1 MIRLAR
7 HLAAFIA
14 AAITITGLG
23 VGPIS
28 YSMAFAQTAPDN
40 ATLFLSL
47 DEALNMA
54 LTNHEDVSIAL
65 EQIKASQAA
74 HTEAIGIMLP
84 KLSGNAGFKRNLTKP
99 TQTNEIYTPL
109 APLFLNEGLPAPE
122 PFKQE
127 LVSDNEWTFNIHLEQ
142 PIFTSGRFYK
152 SLKIAGTGRE
162 VAQWR
167 RAQAENDLQLR
178 IIQAYYKAVQLRDA
192 LKVHEHALMLTQ
204 ARRDDIAMKH
214 ERGLVSDFDFKTVQ
228 TELARQEARTLSA
241 KRRYRSALHGLLSEL
256 GIPREQSVILTDE
269 LPLDNIAIEPEEAV
283 SQSITQNETLRI
295 LQAESRMHALES
307 DLYLVNALPTL
318 SAYGDSTWMTQINDH
333 LWPENDDEEFDHYF
347 TVGIMLNI
355 PIFDGL
361 QNLSRSKQAKAQKR
375 ATDLAIN
382 REQRKVILEINTL
395 LDELKSIDAEIAGQ
409 REAVALA
416 EESFALAKVRFNAGM
431 ATHLDISYSQLNLVN
446 AKNDLLGLIYQYAE
460 TRARLMRRLGEQ
472 TTVSSTVGL
481 NGDINGIY

>member
-1 MIRLAR
+1 
-7 HLAAFIA
+7 
-14 AAITITGLG
+14 
-23 VGPIS
+23 
-28 YSMAFAQTAPDN
+28 
-40 ATLFLSL
+40 
-47 DEALNMA
+47 
-54 LTNHEDVSIAL
+54 
-65 EQIKASQAA
+65 
-74 HTEAIGIMLP
+74 
-84 KLSGNAGFKRNLTKP
+84 
-99 TQTNEIYTPL
+99 
-109 APLFLNEGLPAPE
+109 
-122 PFKQE
+122 
-127 LVSDNEWTFNIHLEQ
+127 
-142 PIFTSGRFYK
+142 
-152 SLKIAGTGRE
+152 
-162 VAQWR
+162 
-167 RAQAENDLQLR
+167 
-178 IIQAYYKAVQLRDA
+178 
-192 LKVHEHALMLTQ
+192 
-204 ARRDDIAMKH
+204 
-214 ERGLVSDFDFKTVQ
+214 
-228 TELARQEARTLSA
+228 
-241 KRRYRSALHGLLSEL
+241 
-256 GIPREQSVILTDE
+256 
-269 LPLDNIAIEPEEAV
+269 
-283 SQSITQNETLRI
+283 
-295 LQAESRMHALES
+295 
-307 DLYLVNALPTL
+307 
-318 SAYGDSTWMTQINDH
+318 MTQINDH